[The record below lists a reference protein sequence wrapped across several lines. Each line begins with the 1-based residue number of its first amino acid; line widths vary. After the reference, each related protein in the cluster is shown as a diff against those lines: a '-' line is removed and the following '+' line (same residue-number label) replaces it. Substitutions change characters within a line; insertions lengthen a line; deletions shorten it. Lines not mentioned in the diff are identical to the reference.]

1 MCNSLQGNKNQYIL
15 YCAVGISLC
24 SKGFPEKAKLA
35 ENWIEGCLGNGKIE
49 VRKVLGLNIYF
60 GMYSVKDAPQLSYG

>member
-1 MCNSLQGNKNQYIL
+1 MDHIIGVAPGLVVCCVMCVCNSLQGNKDQYIL

-35 ENWIEGCLGNGKIE
+35 ENWIEGALD
-49 VRKVLGLNIYF
+49 VLV
-60 GMYSVKDAPQLSYG
+60 MEK